1 LVKWFARG
9 VIVLF
14 AVALGWMLLSPPTV
28 PISTGT
34 VKGSVNETLVC
45 EALVFGETDLSPVT
59 GAIDLERKKIFEDYL
74 VDLGFASDSGGIEAG
89 QLNQAADAVQP
100 LCETSRENRQ
110 TLIIATSVV
119 FLTLFVWWRTRRQTP
134 GAVVSAPS
142 PSTNPS
148 EES

>member
-74 VDLGFASDSGGIEAG
+74 VDLGLASDSG
-89 QLNQAADAVQP
+89 
-100 LCETSRENRQ
+100 ETSRENRQ

-119 FLTLFVWWRTRRQTP
+119 FLTFFVWWRTRRQTP

-148 EES
+148 AES